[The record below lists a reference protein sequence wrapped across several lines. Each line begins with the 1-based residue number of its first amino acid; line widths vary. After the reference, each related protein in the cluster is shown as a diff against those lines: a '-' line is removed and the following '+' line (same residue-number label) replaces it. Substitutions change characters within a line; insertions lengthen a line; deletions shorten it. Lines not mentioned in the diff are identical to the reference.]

1 MLNPMLRLLSISN
14 IAVISRVQLEFGEG
28 LNLLTG
34 ETGSGKSIIVDALEL
49 LFGARAS
56 QDIVRSGE
64 SCAYI
69 EALFDPGFNPAL
81 QKLLASAGVEFEDE
95 IIIRREIPVNGR
107 SRIFINDRLSTASVL
122 RSIRPFLLDI
132 HGQGEQQTLL
142 DRDAHLDLLDT
153 YAGLNDL
160 REEISF
166 SYKRWKAVRD
176 ELNSL
181 QQDESERLKLL
192 DMLEFQ
198 KSEIERAKPFVGEDA
213 QLYEE
218 RNILVNAERIADLAS
233 ESYAILYEQE
243 ASLLALLAQVRRRVE
258 ELSGL
263 VSGFNSYIERLDSMK
278 YDLEDIAFS
287 LRDYLE
293 GMDFSQQRLREV
305 EERIFELDKL
315 KKKYGPTLKDVLEH
329 YSKLQSR
336 LDSLNFHEEKEKQ
349 LQEELERA
357 KGEYLSLA
365 KRLREERQRA
375 ALKFEGLVVRE
386 LAQVAMEKARFNVK
400 FDSTVGDEDERID
413 GFTEKGIDRLEFLIS
428 ANAGEELRPL
438 SRVASGGELSRLMLV
453 LKTIATPARFPRT
466 LIFDEIDSG
475 IGGRVAE
482 AVGLRLKK
490 LAASN
495 QVLCVTHQAQ
505 IARFADVHLSV
516 AKIETNG
523 RTETVV
529 MKLDED
535 GRVEEL
541 ARMLAGSSVTTTTLK
556 QAKELLAAST
566 VKGTNARVGGRKS
579 SV

>member
-1 MLNPMLRLLSISN
+1 MLRLLSISN